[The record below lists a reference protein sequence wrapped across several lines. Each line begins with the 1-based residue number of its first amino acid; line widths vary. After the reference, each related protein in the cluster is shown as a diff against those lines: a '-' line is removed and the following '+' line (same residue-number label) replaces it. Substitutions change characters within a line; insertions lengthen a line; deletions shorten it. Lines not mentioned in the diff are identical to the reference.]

1 MTARHGSI
9 SDFFLKLSDL
19 SLLLIALGVTIVYRY
34 APDENP
40 VFVIDYLS
48 ERVKVINAILGFL
61 LLLTWYAAFAAQGL
75 YVSHR
80 LNSFRRE
87 LIEIAKAVLI
97 CATVLLVAAQFGK
110 WPTINIRTVA
120 VFGLLGWALVTAA
133 RLVLRLNLRR
143 LRMSG
148 HNVKTLVIVGGGVR
162 GRSFAERLNERR
174 DLG

>member
-34 APDENP
+34 APGTNP

-61 LLLTWYAAFAAQGL
+61 LVLTWYAAFAAQGL

-80 LNSFRRE
+80 LNSLTGE
-87 LIEIAKAVLI
+87 LKEIGSAIAI
-97 CATVLLVAAQFGK
+97 CSMTLLVAAH
-110 WPTINIRTVA
+110 
-120 VFGLLGWALVTAA
+120 LG
-133 RLVLRLNLRR
+133 
-143 LRMSG
+143 
-148 HNVKTLVIVGGGVR
+148 
-162 GRSFAERLNERR
+162 
-174 DLG
+174 